1 MCILMYA
8 LYTCVHTHIY
18 FAIYVCIY
26 IHNVHVYIV
35 VYSFDLYVLF
45 HTEKANSHRKDEID
59 ARTVS
64 MEDDLSDSFLAPN
77 FTVIEVEDI
86 EMGELK

>member
-1 MCILMYA
+1 MHCTHV
-8 LYTCVHTHIY
+8 YTHTY
-18 FAIYVCIY
+18 LTIYVCIY
-26 IHNVHVYIV
+26 IHNIQLYIV
-35 VYSFDLYVLF
+35 VYSCDLYVLF
-45 HTEKANSHRKDEID
+45 HTEVANSHRKDEID

-64 MEDDLSDSFLAPN
+64 REDDLSDSFLAPN